1 MNNYKDTF
9 DFIHIVLSL
18 QTPFF
23 EKGDFRKLEDLSLGI
38 KAKVLEMYS
47 YADDHYELVNKQ
59 LLLFKDKVEL
69 HYLKDHER
77 KYIILSDSGL
87 TKGDE

>member
-9 DFIHIVLSL
+9 DFIHSILSI
-18 QTPFF
+18 QNPHF
-23 EKGDFRKLEDLSLGI
+23 EKRI
-38 KAKVLEMYS
+38 Y
-47 YADDHYELVNKQ
+47 DHYKTEFEILDMYCYANGNLELVNKQ
-59 LLLFKDKVEL
+59 LTLFKDKIEL